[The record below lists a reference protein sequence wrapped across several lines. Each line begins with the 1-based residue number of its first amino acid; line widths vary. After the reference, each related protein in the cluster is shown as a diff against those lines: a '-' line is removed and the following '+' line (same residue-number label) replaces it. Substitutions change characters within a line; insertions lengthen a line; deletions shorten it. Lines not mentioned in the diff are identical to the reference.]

1 MVNDKISDFLA
12 RIRNAQER
20 KREEV
25 TLPSS
30 KMLVAIADILKKEGF
45 IEDYEVIENGKF
57 QDLLVKLKYVKGVPA
72 IRDLVRV
79 SKPGIRKY
87 RGYQDIKPVMN
98 GLGVALFSTP
108 QGILTGEEA
117 KKRKVGGEFLCYV
130 Y

>member
-12 RIRNAQER
+12 RIRNAQQR
-20 KREEV
+20 KKDEV
-25 TLPSS
+25 VLPSS
-30 KMLVAIADILKKEGF
+30 KLLVALADILKKEGF
-45 IEDYEVIENGKF
+45 IEDYSETENGKF
-57 QDLLVKLKYVKGVPA
+57 KDLVVTLKYVKGIPA

-87 RGYQDIKPVMN
+87 RGYQEIKPIMN
-98 GLGVALFSTP
+98 GLGVSVFSTP